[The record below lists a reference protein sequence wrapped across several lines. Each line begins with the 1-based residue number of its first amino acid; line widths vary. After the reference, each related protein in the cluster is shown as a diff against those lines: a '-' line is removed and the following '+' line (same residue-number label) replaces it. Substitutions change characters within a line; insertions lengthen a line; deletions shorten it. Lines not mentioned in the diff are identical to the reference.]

1 MVQNP
6 SASAEDTG
14 LIPGSGRSPGKKYG
28 NPLQYFLPGKSH
40 RQGNLAGYSL
50 WGGRVRYDLATKITI
65 YTCIRYPPSAAHLKL
80 SQYY

>member
-14 LIPGSGRSPGKKYG
+14 SIPGSGRSPGKENG

-40 RQGNLAGYSL
+40 RQRNLAGYSL
-50 WGGRVRYDLATKITI
+50 WGGKESDMT
-65 YTCIRYPPSAAHLKL
+65 
-80 SQYY
+80 